1 MCSCTLR
8 LHPGNLLPFRKVS
21 LCLLNV
27 CHALI
32 LRSNLLCDSH
42 TGSRFCLFSFFQ
54 CILLVGN
61 HTVNRNHRSLFIAA
75 GLLNY
80 TIPSKLTIHLFIK
93 WDILLISR
101 DLLKRSFRSLH
112 NWGCRFT
119 RRGRF
124 NNLFGIFALLGLN
137 PLRSQTLKQIIA
149 YDFFLSVTDN
159 TRSTITVVAKH
170 LNRMSLAALFIG
182 QHLILCHLSA
192 FRYRLRSNLLL
203 NLLALHSLHLL
214 SIGNLN
220 LFAQITR
227 AHRLLCAIR
236 HKSNQAL
243 ALVNI
248 NVTLIVKHHLSTGN
262 DNLLTTWCSRGV
274 HHAIICSLVN
284 LSVTLIYAV
293 SKQFHILVCPS
304 YIVGSS
310 PHIIR
315 SSLRL
320 TTSIRLLNLI
330 LHLPEKNIRV
340 RSYRTV
346 LSFRSLVNRLIKAA
360 HHILRVNIKPCKHV
374 VEVSYIIQPLTSCL
388 SQRLK
393 NLLLRLGQLLAG
405 TILRNNLGHPLH
417 SYLRILGK
425 PLSHSEFISLIT
437 LDAHIHI
444 LEHTNTLNLSPVS
457 YLLVFSIS
465 LCLGRVFL
473 HFNKSAHR
481 VIGHHSVTL
490 KHCIS
495 YPRCCHCLSLNNTH
509 QLRLG
514 GHSYV
519 RIKHYTSV
527 FLGKCTLIN
536 FEAILIQFSTLRQQ
550 TLKHSIQILAIL
562 AKLLTLQPVERKH
575 IACLLITLNGRY
587 ILHNVRCLNHQQRS
601 TALNVVLKPAILRL
615 LTMQLANQT
624 ATLGKHSILHTEF
637 SNLRRRFGR
646 PGQSVSQSTSNST
659 GSTKSTTHK
668 RTANSTLAKLLP
680 VPLAIQRHVQRRLT
694 RVKHTECQSTL
705 QRSSR
710 QIQQNAVLQAIAHS
724 IVRIPLRCALC
735 HTPCNQ
741 PLCLV
746 LCKLLEHL
754 SANCLCRHRCQ

>member
-1 MCSCTLR
+1 MTC
-8 LHPGNLLPFRKVS
+8 VS
-21 LCLLNV
+21 
-27 CHALI
+27 
-32 LRSNLLCDSH
+32 R
-42 TGSRFCLFSFFQ
+42 RFS
-54 CILLVGN
+54 
-61 HTVNRNHRSLFIAA
+61 HRS
-75 GLLNY
+75 Y
-80 TIPSKLTIHLFIK
+80 
-93 WDILLISR
+93 
-101 DLLKRSFRSLH
+101 
-112 NWGCRFT
+112 C
-119 RRGRF
+119 
-124 NNLFGIFALLGLN
+124 
-137 PLRSQTLKQIIA
+137 
-149 YDFFLSVTDN
+149 
-159 TRSTITVVAKH
+159 
-170 LNRMSLAALFIG
+170 
-182 QHLILCHLSA
+182 A
-192 FRYRLRSNLLL
+192 FH
-203 NLLALHSLHLL
+203 NLLALRRLYLL
-214 SIGNLN
+214 SISNLN

-227 AHRLLCAIR
+227 AHRLFLTIGEHR
-236 HKSNQAL
+236 NQAL

-248 NVTLIVKHHLSTGN
+248 NITLIVKHHLSTGN

-274 HHAIICSLVN
+274 HHTIICCLVN
-284 LSVTLIYAV
+284 LSVALIYAV
-293 SKQFHILVCPS
+293 SKQLHILVCPF
-304 YIVGSS
+304 YIIGSS

-330 LHLPEKNIRV
+330 LHLLEKNIRV
-340 RSYRTV
+340 RSHRTI
-346 LSFRSLVNRLIKAA
+346 LSFRSLVNRLINAA
-360 HHILRVNIKPCKHV
+360 HHILRVNVKSRKHV

-417 SYLRILGK
+417 SYLGILGK
-425 PLSHSEFISLIT
+425 PLLHSEFISLIT

-444 LEHTNTLNLSPVS
+444 LEHSNALDFSSIRN
-457 YLLVFSIS
+457 LLVFSIR
-465 LCLGRVFL
+465 LCLGCILLNL
-473 HFNKSAHR
+473 HKSAHR
-481 VIGHHSVTL
+481 VIGHYPVAFYLCVYHSWSRHHL
-490 KHCIS
+490 A
-495 YPRCCHCLSLNNTH
+495 LDNTH
-509 QLRLG
+509 QLRFGSHRDFGITHHTTVL
-514 GHSYV
+514 
-519 RIKHYTSV
+519 
-527 FLGKCTLIN
+527 LCECTLVN
-536 FEAILIQFSTLRQQ
+536 LESILIQSSALRQQ

-562 AKLLTLQPVERKH
+562 AKLLTLQFIERKH
-575 IACLLITLNGRY
+575 LASLLITLNARY
-587 ILHNVRCLNHQQRS
+587 ILRNVRCLYHQERR

-668 RTANSTLAKLLP
+668 RTAKSTLAKFLP
-680 VPLAIQRHVQRRLT
+680 VPLTIQRHVQCSLT

-754 SANCLCRHRCQ
+754 SANRLCRHRCQ